1 MYVSDIWMPIL
12 DNILNFKDN
21 AFLGGDCMNEGDVL
35 ICIDPKDEHYLQI
48 GYVNLID
55 IEGFETN
62 IAYVEYQDKSTVKYE
77 VWRMEGCFRRF
88 ITEGLRI

>member
-1 MYVSDIWMPIL
+1 
-12 DNILNFKDN
+12 
-21 AFLGGDCMNEGDVL
+21 MNEGDVL

-62 IAYVEYQDKSTVKYE
+62 MAYVEYQDKSTVKYE
-77 VWRMEGCFRRF
+77 V
-88 ITEGLRI
+88 

>member
-1 MYVSDIWMPIL
+1 MEVFCGLKIFVSKRQRTL
-12 DNILNFKDN
+12 TF
-21 AFLGGDCMNEGDVL
+21 FGGDCMNEGDVL
-35 ICIDPKDEHYLQI
+35 ICIDQKDEHYLQI

-62 IAYVEYQDKSTVKYE
+62 VAYVEYQDKSTVKYE

>member
-1 MYVSDIWMPIL
+1 MKKKLWLPLGIWE
-12 DNILNFKDN
+12 NITSKFNFP
-21 AFLGGDCMNEGDVL
+21 LEEGDVL

-62 IAYVEYQDKSTVKYE
+62 VAYVEYQDKSTVKYE